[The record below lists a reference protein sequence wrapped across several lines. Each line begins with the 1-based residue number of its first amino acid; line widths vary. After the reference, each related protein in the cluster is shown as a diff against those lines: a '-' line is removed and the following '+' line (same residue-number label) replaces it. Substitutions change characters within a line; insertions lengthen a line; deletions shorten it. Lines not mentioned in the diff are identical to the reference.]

1 MEGAVVVVIV
11 ELSTHNS
18 IALSSSAFLRGLFFP
33 LLRHVSAT
41 SRLHGAYTRRQVACR
56 FLFEEEAEREEKERE
71 RAFFVFRFSSCSI
84 SFHSAPLLYNY
95 TADLAAAR
103 DDDDDEDD
111 LLLALAEEI
120 DEGDGCQ
127 KAETEEPKAAT
138 TTTTALADSTKEEQR
153 PPRPPQPAAAA
164 AAAPPRQQQQ
174 QQPTL
179 RPLQAPVFELGG
191 PTTRRQESHMTS
203 AAPKAGGP
211 FVDLLSRLRVARPL
225 PVASSSSSFA
235 SPSTSYSSSSSSFTS
250 FTSSSSSSSLVE
262 AMGAQFVRLDQLR
275 STLSGEARRDG
286 LWATAGVV
294 TFKGQRKT
302 SAASSSSYY
311 SHSAS
316 SSSSPMLQL
325 VLADLAGT
333 EVSLAAFGA
342 RAADSAEALA
352 LGCVVA
358 VVGASAK
365 RRGATKNSSSSSS
378 SAPLFSLSAGDAAV
392 LLPLG
397 PSADYGTCG
406 ARTRDGGSCRRAV
419 NKSECPVCDL
429 HVSAVASRLRPGA
442 GQGALRDSAL
452 SAHVLGNSKRRAD
465 GSGGGFFFGS
475 GGRAGGDDSS
485 SSRAAARAA
494 AADAALGLPQAR
506 EAAALQ
512 EKLDAA
518 KRL

>member
-1 MEGAVVVVIV
+1 
-11 ELSTHNS
+11 
-18 IALSSSAFLRGLFFP
+18 
-33 LLRHVSAT
+33 
-41 SRLHGAYTRRQVACR
+41 
-56 FLFEEEAEREEKERE
+56 
-71 RAFFVFRFSSCSI
+71 
-84 SFHSAPLLYNY
+84 
-95 TADLAAAR
+95 
-103 DDDDDEDD
+103 
-111 LLLALAEEI
+111 
-120 DEGDGCQ
+120 
-127 KAETEEPKAAT
+127 
-138 TTTTALADSTKEEQR
+138 
-153 PPRPPQPAAAA
+153 
-164 AAAPPRQQQQ
+164 
-174 QQPTL
+174 
-179 RPLQAPVFELGG
+179 
-191 PTTRRQESHMTS
+191 
-203 AAPKAGGP
+203 
-211 FVDLLSRLRVARPL
+211 
-225 PVASSSSSFA
+225 
-235 SPSTSYSSSSSSFTS
+235 
-250 FTSSSSSSSLVE
+250 
-262 AMGAQFVRLDQLR
+262 
-275 STLSGEARRDG
+275 
-286 LWATAGVV
+286 
-294 TFKGQRKT
+294 
-302 SAASSSSYY
+302 
-311 SHSAS
+311 
-316 SSSSPMLQL
+316 MLQL

-494 AADAALGLPQAR
+494 AADAALGLPQAIAPATR
-506 EAAALQ
+506 
-512 EKLDAA
+512 
-518 KRL
+518 

>member
-1 MEGAVVVVIV
+1 
-11 ELSTHNS
+11 
-18 IALSSSAFLRGLFFP
+18 
-33 LLRHVSAT
+33 
-41 SRLHGAYTRRQVACR
+41 
-56 FLFEEEAEREEKERE
+56 
-71 RAFFVFRFSSCSI
+71 
-84 SFHSAPLLYNY
+84 
-95 TADLAAAR
+95 
-103 DDDDDEDD
+103 
-111 LLLALAEEI
+111 
-120 DEGDGCQ
+120 
-127 KAETEEPKAAT
+127 
-138 TTTTALADSTKEEQR
+138 
-153 PPRPPQPAAAA
+153 
-164 AAAPPRQQQQ
+164 
-174 QQPTL
+174 
-179 RPLQAPVFELGG
+179 
-191 PTTRRQESHMTS
+191 
-203 AAPKAGGP
+203 
-211 FVDLLSRLRVARPL
+211 
-225 PVASSSSSFA
+225 
-235 SPSTSYSSSSSSFTS
+235 
-250 FTSSSSSSSLVE
+250 
-262 AMGAQFVRLDQLR
+262 
-275 STLSGEARRDG
+275 
-286 LWATAGVV
+286 
-294 TFKGQRKT
+294 
-302 SAASSSSYY
+302 
-311 SHSAS
+311 
-316 SSSSPMLQL
+316 MLQL

-506 EAAALQ
+506 EAAAIASWLTA
-512 EKLDAA
+512 EGATAGYADYFTALATTYNTPLIVRTLEACKAPSVHVLCRGTINTRDAWYA
-518 KRL
+518 RNGRARTFIIVNRGTGNGRALAAALPHAHLPHPVATRQFGDIDVLVYRGDITIS